1 MKKLTV
7 ADYPLAETRPG
18 EICGKRG
25 IALDDITLASVLA
38 GDIAM
43 EDLQITPKA
52 LLDQAEI
59 SADAGRPTL
68 ALNFARAAELVDV
81 PQEMIMSTYE
91 VLRPGRAKSKADLL
105 ARAEVFRPSTR
116 RQKLPISSLKL
127 LKSMKNADFLRVV
140 IRGQIWAGKPT
151 IAQSTI
157 PLRRNPTRQF

>member
-68 ALNFARAAELVDV
+68 ELNFARAAELVDV

-105 ARAEVFRPSTR
+105 ARAEVFRTIYKAPEIADFITEAAEIYEKRGLFTR
-116 RQKLPISSLKL
+116 RY
-127 LKSMKNADFLRVV
+127 
-140 IRGQIWAGKPT
+140 
-151 IAQSTI
+151 
-157 PLRRNPTRQF
+157 